1 MKKIKKDGIDY
12 ISNSVSPVIGFVE
25 WFKPGDE
32 KRVEDALQSLKL
44 LGITELRTGFS
55 WADWY
60 SKSGEKWYSWLFA
73 RLTKEVNILPC
84 FSYMPPSLGIES
96 KISSPP
102 KNPKDYADF
111 LDIIITKYGKYFE
124 WVELWNEVN
133 DINNWDWR
141 LDPSWEVF
149 SEMIG
154 KAAYWV
160 KQRGKKT
167 VLGGMSRVDANWIEL
182 MCQRNVMNLID
193 AVGIHGYPGIWDN
206 EWKEWGIPLV
216 KVRNVLEKHGL
227 HPEIWITQ
235 AGYSTW
241 RHDEYRQLRA
251 FVKFMEAPVERAYW
265 YSLSDINDL
274 SNDFFAGDE
283 KHLYFGVKR
292 SDNSPKLLYRVWEKE
307 GLDGVKA
314 MVNFGYSSEEGI
326 RASKNIKIK
335 KNGGYKYR
343 LMKNPNRPVLI
354 TGGAGF
360 IGTNLASELLSS
372 GKSVVVFDNLS
383 RPGVEEN
390 LQWLLNTYGDRV
402 QVRIGDIRNYFAV
415 SEAVKN
421 VDSIFHFAA
430 QVAVTTSLEK
440 PINDFEVNLRGTLN
454 LLEAVRALNE
464 PIPILFTS
472 TNKVYGDLDDIP
484 LIIDEKRYKPAV
496 AEMESSGI
504 NETRI
509 LDFHSPYGCSKGA
522 ADQYIKDYARIY
534 DLPTVIFRM
543 SCIYGPHQFGTED
556 QGWVAHFLI
565 KAIRGEPI
573 TLYGDGYQVRDI
585 LYVKDLIDAMLK
597 AHESIDTIS
606 GEVFNIGGG
615 VNNTVS
621 LLELL
626 KYISELMNEKPELRF
641 SSWRAGDQ
649 KYYVSDINK
658 FNTLTGWIPRVG
670 VTEGVE
676 KLYKWLLKNRKL
688 NTEIELRAAQ

>member
-1 MKKIKKDGIDY
+1 MKKIKEGEI
-12 ISNSVSPVIGFVE
+12 NLRIGLVE

-32 KRVEDALQSLKL
+32 KRVENALQSFKL

-73 RLTKEVNILPC
+73 KLSKEVNILPC

-133 DINNWDWR
+133 DMNNWDWR
-141 LDPSWEVF
+141 LDPTWEVF

-167 VLGGMSRVDANWIEL
+167 VLGGMSRVDTNWIEL

-193 AVGIHGYPGIWDN
+193 AVGIHGYPGTWEND
-206 EWKEWGIPLV
+206 WKEWGIPIV

-235 AGYSTW
+235 AGYSTY
-241 RHDEYRQLRA
+241 RHDEYRQLKA
-251 FVKFMEAPVERAYW
+251 FAKFVEAPVERAYW
-265 YSLSDINDL
+265 YSLNDFNIDSL
-274 SNDFFAGDE
+274 NDFFMGDE
-283 KHLYFGVKR
+283 RHLHFGIKK
-292 SDNSPKLLYRVWEKE
+292 SDGSPKLLYRVWEKE
-307 GLDGVKA
+307 GLDGVKS
-314 MVNFGYSSEEGI
+314 MVNFGYSSEDGL
-326 RASKNIKIK
+326 RSSKTNKTK
-335 KNGGYKYR
+335 RNGNYKYKLLR
-343 LMKNPNRPVLI
+343 NSSRPVLI

-372 GKSVVVFDNLS
+372 GRSVIVFDNLS
-383 RPGVEEN
+383 RPGVEQN

-402 QVRIGDIRNYFAV
+402 QVKIGDIRNYFAV
-415 SEAVKN
+415 NEAVKN
-421 VDSIFHFAA
+421 VDSVFHFAA

-440 PINDFEVNLRGTLN
+440 PLNDFEVNIRGTLN
-454 LLEAVRALNE
+454 LLEAIRAHNE
-464 PIPILFTS
+464 PIPLLFTS
-472 TNKVYGDLDDIP
+472 TNKVYGELDDIP
-484 LIIDEKRYKPAV
+484 LIISGDRYVPV
-496 AEMESSGI
+496 EDHVDLNGI
-504 NETRI
+504 NESRN
-509 LDFHSPYGCSKGA
+509 LDFHSPYGCSKGS
-522 ADQYIKDYARIY
+522 ADQYIKDYSRIY
-534 DLPTVIFRM
+534 DLPTVVFRM
-543 SCIYGPHQFGTED
+543 SCIYGPHQFGNED

-565 KAIRGEPI
+565 KAIQGETI
-573 TLYGDGYQVRDI
+573 TLYGDGRQVRDI
-585 LYVKDLIDAMLK
+585 LYVNDLVKAMLK
-597 AHESIDTIS
+597 AHENMDKIS

-615 VNNTVS
+615 TNNTIS

-626 KYISELMNEKPELRF
+626 DYIEQLSREKPIVKF
-641 SSWRAGDQ
+641 NSWRTGDQ
-649 KYYVSDINK
+649 KYYVSDIEK
-658 FNTLTGWIPRVG
+658 FSTITGWEPKVN
-670 VTEGVE
+670 VYEGVE
-676 KLYKWLLKNRKL
+676 KLYKWLLKNRRL
-688 NTEIELRAAQ
+688 NTDIELKVAQ

>member
-1 MKKIKKDGIDY
+1 MKKMKNGEP
-12 ISNSVSPVIGFVE
+12 NPVIGFVE

-32 KRVEDALQSLKL
+32 KRVEEAIRSLKI

-60 SKSGEKWYSWLFA
+60 NKSGEKWYSWLFS
-73 RLTKEVNILPC
+73 RLSKEVNILPC

-167 VLGGMSRVDANWIEL
+167 VLGGMSRVEPNWIEL

-193 AVGIHGYPGIWDN
+193 AVGIHGYPGTWEN
-206 EWKEWGIPLV
+206 EWKEWRIPIV

-227 HPEIWITQ
+227 WPEIWITQ

-251 FVKFMEAPVERAYW
+251 FVRFMEAPVERAYW
-265 YSLSDINDL
+265 YSLSDINTDVL
-274 SNDFFAGDE
+274 NDFFAGDE
-283 KHLYFGVKR
+283 RHLYFGIKR
-292 SDNSPKLLYRVWEKE
+292 NDGSLKLLYRVWENE
-307 GLDGVKA
+307 GIDGVKA
-314 MVNFGYSSEEGI
+314 MVNFGYSSESGF
-326 RASKNIKIK
+326 RSSKNIKLK
-335 KNGGYKYR
+335 KNGSYKYKV
-343 LMKNPNRPVLI
+343 MKNPDRPVLI

-372 GKSVVVFDNLS
+372 GKSVVIFDNLS
-383 RPGVEEN
+383 RPGVEQN

-402 QVRIGDIRNYFAV
+402 QVKIGDIRNYFAV
-415 SEAVKN
+415 NEAVKDA
-421 VDSIFHFAA
+421 DSIFHFAA

-440 PINDFEVNLRGTLN
+440 PLNDFEVNVRGTLN

-464 PIPILFTS
+464 PIPLLFTS
-472 TNKVYGDLDDIP
+472 TNKVYGELDDVQ
-484 LIIDEKRYKPAV
+484 LTKNEKRYKP
-496 AEMESSGI
+496 SDGRIKSNGI
-504 NETRI
+504 DETRN

-534 DLPTVIFRM
+534 GLPTVVFRM

-565 KAIRGEPI
+565 KAIQGETI

-585 LYVKDLIDAMLK
+585 LFVKDLIDAMLK
-597 AHESIDTIS
+597 AHENIDKIS
-606 GEVFNIGGG
+606 GEIFNIGGG
-615 VNNTVS
+615 PSNTVS

-626 KYISELMNEKPELRF
+626 NYMGELIGDKPEMRF
-641 SSWRAGDQ
+641 STWRTGDQ
-649 KYYVSDINK
+649 KYYVSDIKK
-658 FNTLTGWIPRVG
+658 FRSLTGWEPKVN
-670 VTEGVE
+670 VHEGIE
-676 KLYKWLLKNRKL
+676 KLYKWLLKNRRL
-688 NTEIELRAAQ
+688 NTEVELRVAQ

>member
-1 MKKIKKDGIDY
+1 MKKIKDEI
-12 ISNSVSPVIGFVE
+12 NPLIGFVE

-32 KRVEDALQSLKL
+32 QRVEDAIHSLKI

-60 SKSGEKWYSWLFA
+60 NKSGEKWFSWLFS
-73 RLTKEVNILPC
+73 RLSKEVNILPC

-102 KNPKDYADF
+102 KNAKDYADF

-124 WVELWNEVN
+124 WIELWNEVN

-167 VLGGMSRVDANWIEL
+167 VLGGMSRVDPNWIEL

-193 AVGIHGYPGIWDN
+193 AVGIHGYPGTWEND
-206 EWKEWGIPLV
+206 WKEWGIPIV

-227 HPEIWITQ
+227 MPEIWITQ

-241 RHDEYRQLRA
+241 RHDEYRQLKA
-251 FVKFMEAPVERAYW
+251 FVKFIEAPVERAYW
-265 YSLSDINDL
+265 YSLNDINTDHL
-274 SNDFFAGDE
+274 SDFFAGDE
-283 KHLYFGVKR
+283 RHLYFGIKR
-292 SDNSPKLLYRVWEKE
+292 SDDSPKLLYRVWEKE
-307 GLDGVKA
+307 GLEGVKA
-314 MVNFGYSSEEGI
+314 MVNFGYSSEDGL
-326 RASKNIKIK
+326 RSSKNIKIK
-335 KNGGYKYR
+335 KSGNYKYK
-343 LMKNPNRPVLI
+343 LMKNPDRPVLI

-360 IGTNLASELLSS
+360 IGTNLASELLSA
-372 GKSVVVFDNLS
+372 GKSVIIFDNLS
-383 RPGVEEN
+383 RPGVEQN

-402 QVRIGDIRNYFAV
+402 KVQIGDIRNFFAV
-415 SEAVKN
+415 NEAVKKA
-421 VDSIFHFAA
+421 DSVFHFAA

-440 PINDFEVNLRGTLN
+440 PLNDFEVNIRGTLN
-454 LLEAVRALNE
+454 VLEAVRSQNE
-464 PIPILFTS
+464 PIPLLFTS
-472 TNKVYGDLDDIP
+472 TNKVYGELDDIS
-484 LIIDEKRYKPAV
+484 LIIQEKRYNPVDPKV
-496 AEMESSGI
+496 ELNGI
-504 NETRI
+504 SETRN

-534 DLPTVIFRM
+534 DLPTVVFRM

-556 QGWVAHFLI
+556 QGWVAHFII
-565 KAIRGEPI
+565 KAIQGETI

-597 AHESIDTIS
+597 AHENIDKIS

-615 VNNTVS
+615 AANTIS
-621 LLELL
+621 LLEILN
-626 KYISELMNEKPELRF
+626 YMGELIREKPQIKF

-649 KYYVSDINK
+649 KYYVSDIKK
-658 FNTLTGWIPRVG
+658 FKSITGWEPKVN
-670 VTEGVE
+670 VNEGVE
-676 KLYKWLLKNRKL
+676 KLYKWLLKNRRL
-688 NTEIELRAAQ
+688 NTELELKVAQ